1 MKKLLLSTMMLAAG
15 LFAATA
21 AETTITFSENG
32 YANGDEV
39 TSVTTTEGNI
49 AVTFAKGEGTATPKY
64 YTSGTALRMYSGNTM
79 TFEIPSGTTIT
90 GIDMT
95 LASGSYNTADDDN
108 AYTASTGTFTADP
121 KTART
126 ANWTGSAESSLVIGL
141 KNEKNAADS
150 YPQLRIVSMTII
162 YNAGVE
168 TKCATPKFS
177 LAEGTFYAAQTVE
190 LTCSTADAAI
200 MYKIND
206 GAETEY
212 TAPIELNTVGTY
224 AISAYAKKADLEN
237 SETATATYVI
247 KDPVKVGSIEE
258 FIMNG
263 EAEAA
268 KTVFEW
274 DFAVTVTKQMPSYL
288 YVKDEAGSAMLI
300 YGNQVPEFNQ
310 GDVIPAGIKGEY
322 QNYNGL
328 CEMTYPLAESFAVA
342 TETKDAKA
350 IIMKAGNIT
359 INDQNKVILLQNVTY
374 TEVLDGE
381 TVTSKTLDDET
392 GSINV
397 YYQRNWEVD
406 NGVSGTKYDV
416 YAAVAVYKET
426 VQVYPIAFMAPGE
439 GEGEEEGSV
448 NNVAVAATTIA
459 AAEGGIAVNA
469 AEAVNV
475 RVFNAAGQLV
485 ANTAVAGAKTI
496 NVPAGFY
503 LVNAGNAVAKV
514 VVR

>member
-1 MKKLLLSTMMLAAG
+1 
-15 LFAATA
+15 
-21 AETTITFSENG
+21 
-32 YANGDEV
+32 
-39 TSVTTTEGNI
+39 
-49 AVTFAKGEGTATPKY
+49 
-64 YTSGTALRMYSGNTM
+64 
-79 TFEIPSGTTIT
+79 
-90 GIDMT
+90 
-95 LASGSYNTADDDN
+95 
-108 AYTASTGTFTADP
+108 
-121 KTART
+121 
-126 ANWTGSAESSLVIGL
+126 
-141 KNEKNAADS
+141 
-150 YPQLRIVSMTII
+150 
-162 YNAGVE
+162 
-168 TKCATPKFS
+168 
-177 LAEGTFYAAQTVE
+177 
-190 LTCSTADAAI
+190 

-212 TAPIELNTVGTY
+212 TAPIELNTAGTY

-237 SETATATYVI
+237 SETATATFVI

-263 EAEAA
+263 EAEAE

-274 DFAVTVTKQMPSYL
+274 DFDVTVTAQMPSYL
-288 YVKDEAGSAMLI
+288 YVKDEAGNAMLI

-328 CEMTYPLAESFAVA
+328 CEMTYPLAESFAAA

-359 INDQNKVILLQNVTY
+359 ANDQNKVILLQNVTY

-397 YYQRNWEVD
+397 YYQKNWEVE
-406 NGVSGTKYDV
+406 NGESGTKYDV

-426 VQVYPIAFMAPGE
+426 VQIYPIAFMAPGE